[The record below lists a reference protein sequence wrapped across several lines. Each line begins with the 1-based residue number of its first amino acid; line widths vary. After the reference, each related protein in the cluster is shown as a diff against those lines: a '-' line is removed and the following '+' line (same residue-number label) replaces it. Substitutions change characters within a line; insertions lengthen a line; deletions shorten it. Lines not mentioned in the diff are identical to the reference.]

1 MYNQEQ
7 AKLAIIIINEG
18 NILPLSL
25 NSKEISH
32 ENNQCRIR
40 WGSYPL
46 QELDSKGFIVD
57 DIGAEELG
65 LGREFCE
72 KIQKL
77 QDLYDNLFL
86 NNENELSYLGKEKPE
101 EVKKIK
107 DMYSDIFDELLDKL
121 NDKFNFRVLELDIQI
136 EIELVRDNPYKFYF

>member
-1 MYNQEQ
+1 M
-7 AKLAIIIINEG
+7 KT
-18 NILPLSL
+18 
-25 NSKEISH
+25 ISVGL
-32 ENNQCRIR
+32 E
-40 WGSYPL
+40 WGSYSL

-65 LGREFCE
+65 LDREFCE

-86 NNENELSYLGKEKPE
+86 NNEKEFSYLGKEKPE

-107 DMYSDIFDELLDKL
+107 DIYSDIFDELLDKL
-121 NDKFNFRVLELDIQI
+121 NDKFNFRVLELDI
-136 EIELVRDNPYKFYF
+136 

>member
-1 MYNQEQ
+1 M
-7 AKLAIIIINEG
+7 KT
-18 NILPLSL
+18 
-25 NSKEISH
+25 ISVGL
-32 ENNQCRIR
+32 E

-46 QELDSKGFIVD
+46 QELDSRGFIVD

-77 QDLYDNLFL
+77 QNMYDELFV
-86 NNENELSYLGKEKPE
+86 NNDKEFYYIGYEKTE

-107 DMYSDIFDELLDKL
+107 EMYSDIVDELLDKL
-121 NDKFNFRVLELDIQI
+121 NDKFNFRVLELDI
-136 EIELVRDNPYKFYF
+136 